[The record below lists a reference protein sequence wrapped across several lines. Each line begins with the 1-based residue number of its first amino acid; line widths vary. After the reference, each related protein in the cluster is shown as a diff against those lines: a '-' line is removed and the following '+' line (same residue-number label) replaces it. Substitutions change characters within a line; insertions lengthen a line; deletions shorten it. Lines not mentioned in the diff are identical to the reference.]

1 MAAAA
6 KVWKFTAP
14 AEGKVCFTASTLKF
28 YSDDKCATEVTDKPI
43 VKLAAAKV
51 GTCNAAGDTA
61 VYMVACTEKE
71 IHYLLEAKTTK
82 DAEKC
87 DATTATAA
95 GKVEADLK
103 KLTFATAAEKGVYAC
118 QKVKDSADADIYV
131 KATGAGWAEVEAA
144 NTTNATNATGA
155 KALAG
160 ALAAGALAVAATQ
173 F

>member
-1 MAAAA
+1 MAAA
-6 KVWKFTAP
+6 KEWKFTAP

-28 YSDDKCATEVTDKPI
+28 FSDKECATAATGKPI
-43 VKLAAAKV
+43 MKLADAKV
-51 GTCNAAGDTA
+51 GTCNADGSTD
-61 VYMVACTEKE
+61 VYMVACTETE

-82 DAEKC
+82 DAVKC
-87 DATTATAA
+87 DAETAKTA
-95 GKVEADLK
+95 GKVTADLK
-103 KLTFATAAEKGVYAC
+103 KLTFATAAVDGKYAC
-118 QKVKDSADADIYV
+118 QKVKDSADADIWV
-131 KATGAGWAEVEAA
+131 KATGAGWAEAEKT